1 MGDKDIISK
10 EIFQRMVRDFATYL
24 FHLSVTEVEILET
37 EHHRIED
44 RRADLVARVTGV
56 DNQVFLLHIEIQN
69 DNDPTMPKR
78 MLRYLADILLAHP
91 GLPPIKQYLVYIGK
105 ESLRMSSGLDLEQMP
120 YRYSLIDMHQVDCQD
135 LLKQDSPDAWVMA
148 VLCDF
153 NDRPPRTVIHEILTR
168 LTERLH
174 EAPPR
179 LREYVKMLEILSTN
193 RDLNLNIAEEFEM
206 LTVID
211 LEKLPSYRIGEKRG
225 IQKGIEKGIE
235 RGIERGIEKGI
246 EKGMA
251 QGMEKG
257 AYAKALAIASEL
269 LAAGFAPI
277 QVAAFTQLS
286 LEEVEALKKGKD
298 A

>member
-1 MGDKDIISK
+1 
-10 EIFQRMVRDFATYL
+10 
-24 FHLSVTEVEILET
+24 
-37 EHHRIED
+37 
-44 RRADLVARVTGV
+44 
-56 DNQVFLLHIEIQN
+56 
-69 DNDPTMPKR
+69 
-78 MLRYLADILLAHP
+78 
-91 GLPPIKQYLVYIGK
+91 
-105 ESLRMSSGLDLEQMP
+105 
-120 YRYSLIDMHQVDCQD
+120 MHQVDCQE

-153 NDRPPRTVIHEILTR
+153 NDRPARTVIHEILTR

-179 LREYVKMLEILSTN
+179 LREYVEMLEILSTN
-193 RDLNLNIAEEFEM
+193 RDLNLNIEEELEM
-206 LTVID
+206 LTIE
-211 LEKLPSYRIGEKRG
+211 LEKLPSYRIGERRG
-225 IQKGIEKGIE
+225 IQKGIETGIERGIEKGIEQGIEKGIE
-235 RGIERGIEKGI
+235 RGIEKGI
-246 EKGMA
+246 ERGMA

-269 LAAGFAPI
+269 LAAGFAPS